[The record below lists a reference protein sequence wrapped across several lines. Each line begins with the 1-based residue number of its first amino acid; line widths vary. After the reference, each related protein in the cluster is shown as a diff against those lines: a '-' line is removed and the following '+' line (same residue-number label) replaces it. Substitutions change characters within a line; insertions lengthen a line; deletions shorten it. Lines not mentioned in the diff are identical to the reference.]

1 MKFLMKRLKRVLKAP
16 MQEGYKFSAEYRY
29 LSGSKDLV
37 QLEQR
42 QRLIQI
48 GQAPWQVRAKV
59 NNNLKGWV

>member
-1 MKFLMKRLKRVLKAP
+1 MK
-16 MQEGYKFSAEYRY
+16 EGYKFSAEYQY
-29 LSGSKDLV
+29 LAESKDLV

>member
-1 MKFLMKRLKRVLKAP
+1 MK
-16 MQEGYKFSAEYRY
+16 EGYKFSAEYQY
-29 LSGSKDLV
+29 LAGSKDLV

-42 QRLIQI
+42 QRLIQT